1 VLLRDLLLF
10 LLLLLL
16 LLQQLNDR
24 RETTTDIGTAS
35 TFTFAAVFTSAR
47 PDTTAHEPV
56 ATAKVIH
63 EVAIVQN
70 DAASKKKPKKEQKL
84 LYLLRNE
91 RYRKESTKTKTEGEK
106 KIQENSSATS
116 NAAAINPSKQ
126 RQTTK

>member
-70 DAASKKKPKKEQKL
+70 DAASQKKDRKKN
-84 LYLLRNE
+84 RNC
-91 RYRKESTKTKTEGEK
+91 ST
-106 KIQENSSATS
+106 S
-116 NAAAINPSKQ
+116 
-126 RQTTK
+126 

>member
-35 TFTFAAVFTSAR
+35 TFTFAAGFTSAR

-70 DAASKKKPKKEQKL
+70 DAASKKKTEKRRRRKKN
-84 LYLLRNE
+84 RN
-91 RYRKESTKTKTEGEK
+91 RST
-106 KIQENSSATS
+106 S
-116 NAAAINPSKQ
+116 
-126 RQTTK
+126 